1 MNKTTSA
8 PTFINLLDLPK
19 EQSPQTL
26 KRIVEA
32 LLFATNQPLSLNK
45 LKEVIETKLP
55 VTTQKLRFILETL
68 QEECIVQQRAYR
80 LHEAE
85 EGYCLKTCEEFSPFL
100 NELFRNRRGEKLTQP
115 SLEVLA
121 IIAYRQPITRPEIEA
136 IRGVDCSG
144 TLQNLL
150 ERNLIEPK
158 GKLEAPGRPTIYGTT
173 DSFLRYFGLQ
183 SLKQLPNLNLTS
195 N

>member
-1 MNKTTSA
+1 
-8 PTFINLLDLPK
+8 
-19 EQSPQTL
+19 
-26 KRIVEA
+26 
-32 LLFATNQPLSLNK
+32 LLFASSQPLSFGK
-45 LKEVIETKLP
+45 LKEVIETKMP

-68 QEECIVQQRAYR
+68 QEECMVQQRAYR
-80 LHEAE
+80 LHETE
-85 EGYCLKTCEEFSPFL
+85 DGYSFKTCEEFSPFL

-144 TLQNLL
+144 TLQNLQ

-158 GKLEAPGRPTIYGTT
+158 GRMEAPGRPTLYGTT
-173 DSFLRYFGLQ
+173 DIFLNYFGLK
-183 SLKQLPNLNLTS
+183 SLKELPNLL
-195 N
+195 